1 MLAHEHM
8 LPEDDLLTSES
19 SSDTCRMWWEVVEGD
34 LGDVGFIWNSRMIK
48 SVHCMGVVIRTL
60 TSGGCIG
67 RNTGMMMMS

>member
-1 MLAHEHM
+1 MLAREHM

-34 LGDVGFIWNSRMIK
+34 LGDGGLHLEYPGGSL
-48 SVHCMGVVIRTL
+48 HGLVIRTL